1 MVKLNPL
8 VKTNAQVVGLD
19 QRLKMM
25 NNSFSWASVVR
36 SYKKSGKVFD
46 PTLRPRVAMI
56 QLSKI
61 KIDEDIQRDLDPQH
75 VSKIA
80 SQELFDPRLL
90 QTIFCAKMPGKNE
103 YHAVDGQHTATVI
116 AAMVQAG
123 LFVGEDDWT
132 TVEVAVSYIETSD
145 KSFARRA
152 FDTINGSGKKRQ
164 SRWGRHRIRVQ
175 SVRIDGSK
183 EEKMVEAE
191 RKQTICETNHCWP
204 VEQKSPYE
212 GKSGTFTHMEALS
225 LDEDVLAATCKWHN
239 QFFHY
244 QPIDGGLWFTLPK
257 IIKTFQRENVVLDD
271 KLKEDLAGIVQTLF
285 GGVAQFHSMVK
296 KAHERY
302 SMKIWSYNHTDEV
315 EWNSDSLPASL
326 IQLYKRLGG
335 TQKVP
340 AALMQQFDGITDFF
354 LPEIRQWYVN

>member
-1 MVKLNPL
+1 MSAALQSTSYSYQPVARVPNPMVKLNPL

-183 EEKMVEAE
+183 EEKMVE
-191 RKQTICETNHCWP
+191 
-204 VEQKSPYE
+204 VS
-212 GKSGTFTHMEALS
+212 
-225 LDEDVLAATCKWHN
+225 
-239 QFFHY
+239 
-244 QPIDGGLWFTLPK
+244 
-257 IIKTFQRENVVLDD
+257 
-271 KLKEDLAGIVQTLF
+271 KL
-285 GGVAQFHSMVK
+285 
-296 KAHERY
+296 
-302 SMKIWSYNHTDEV
+302 
-315 EWNSDSLPASL
+315 
-326 IQLYKRLGG
+326 
-335 TQKVP
+335 TQ
-340 AALMQQFDGITDFF
+340 
-354 LPEIRQWYVN
+354 